1 MNSGVKS
8 LVFLLALAAASEAL
22 AFRPV
27 PRDSAKALGVTRGK
41 AFSSGVVFVNGKY
54 LAPPYVIERWGTGI
68 RINNVP
74 VSGQIVDWNE
84 FLKTQSGVRAV
95 PVESAAEEAK
105 PAAEAKPADE
115 TKPAPSKAEPVKV
128 SAQSLDDLFDEDPEP
143 EKENKPET
151 AKAETPASAPASA
164 EAPKR
169 ATRMTY
175 VLTGDFIPN
184 DASKDLLGRIN
195 ASRTRI
201 DRLLRSGGFACF
213 GDGYSAVMGDSRSL
227 LKMLEAL
234 PSLMQDSDGE
244 EAFCAGVRRAGLVF
258 LDDALCKDLYRNRQ
272 DGPKLKRRCERLQMN
287 QKWDKVMERASDPLF

>member
-8 LVFLLALAAASEAL
+8 LVFLLALAAASGAQ
-22 AFRPV
+22 AFQPV
-27 PRDSAKALGVTRGK
+27 PKASGKALGVTRGK

-95 PVESAAEEAK
+95 PVEP
-105 PAAEAKPADE
+105 PAAEDAKGAAEPKA
-115 TKPAPSKAEPVKV
+115 APSAASAEAVKV

-143 EKENKPET
+143 AKDE
-151 AKAETPASAPASA
+151 AKAEPQKAEPPAAAPAKP

-175 VLTGDFIPN
+175 VLTGDFVPN

-234 PSLMQDSDGE
+234 PGLMQDSVSE
-244 EAFCAGVRRAGLVF
+244 AAFCAGVRRAGLVF